1 MPESFHDSD
10 DIAGLLGWVELLV
23 WPFDFAGGHLA
34 TIECRD
40 LEFGGE
46 KRHDVVE
53 LAAMAVAS
61 RDEDEEGTC
70 ALVPVVQGAVFI
82 FDCGVGGL
90 ERHVQSWW
98 SSKVGSWRL
107 YEYSCSDVLSNALEN
122 CCLYVHLVHGASRS
136 RTTQVP
142 PVFHLFKRTDKH
154 QPINQLRVIEFVPLG
169 KEKLQQDL

>member
-1 MPESFHDSD
+1 LERDYTASTAGEYGSLVMPESFHDGD

-23 WPFDFAGGHLA
+23 WSFNFACRHLA

-40 LEFGGE
+40 LELGRE

-53 LAAMAVAS
+53 LAAMTVAS
-61 RDEDEEGTC
+61 RDKDEEGAC

-98 SSKVGSWRL
+98 CSNVGS
-107 YEYSCSDVLSNALEN
+107 
-122 CCLYVHLVHGASRS
+122 
-136 RTTQVP
+136 
-142 PVFHLFKRTDKH
+142 
-154 QPINQLRVIEFVPLG
+154 
-169 KEKLQQDL
+169 